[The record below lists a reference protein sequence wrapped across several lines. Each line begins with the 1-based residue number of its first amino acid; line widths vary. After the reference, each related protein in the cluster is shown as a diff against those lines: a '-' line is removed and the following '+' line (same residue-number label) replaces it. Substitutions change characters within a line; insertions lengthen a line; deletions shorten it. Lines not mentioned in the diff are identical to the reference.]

1 MKTII
6 AILFLGF
13 TANSFA
19 QDQNSKKKSL
29 VIEKPQVAPVKKN
42 PPSSTSTT
50 PKEQVTTKSKTKRSV
65 INKKQLEPARTAP
78 SNEQR

>member
-19 QDQNSKKKSL
+19 QDQKPKSQPL
-29 VIEKPQVAPVKKN
+29 VIDKGNSAPVRKAQPASATTLRTPIKAKKAVYKKDIAS
-42 PPSSTSTT
+42 PQPIPS
-50 PKEQVTTKSKTKRSV
+50 K
-65 INKKQLEPARTAP
+65 LER
-78 SNEQR
+78 